1 MGPLLQRPLFYEVKF
16 IVISTQTA
24 ILILETQNTCD
35 KLNKLKIGCVC
46 FPNLCQLKSMY
57 IGGD

>member
-24 ILILETQNTCD
+24 MLILEVQNTCD
-35 KLNKLKIGCVC
+35 KLKIGYVC
-46 FPNLCQLKSMY
+46 FPKLKSMY